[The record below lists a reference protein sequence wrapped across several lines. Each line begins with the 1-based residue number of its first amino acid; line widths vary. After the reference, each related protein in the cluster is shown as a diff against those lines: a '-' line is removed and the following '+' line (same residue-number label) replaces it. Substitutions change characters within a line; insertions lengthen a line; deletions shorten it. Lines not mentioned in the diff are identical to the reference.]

1 MIKEFKIRCSA
12 IGQIMTNPAR
22 KTETISKTTMSYCQD
37 WLKEQI
43 YGRKKEFSSKY
54 TDKGNKVEQ
63 ESLNYVAENLG
74 YDELIKNEKSFENDF
89 LTGTPD
95 AILTDHIIDVKNS
108 WDCYSF
114 PLFFD
119 AIPNKAYF
127 YQAQGYMALTGLDNY
142 KLIYTLMDTP
152 DELIEREYKFSNSDN
167 YELFSQHYKYS
178 SFDSNLRIKVFDIQ
192 RDDAIIENI
201 YKRVIDC
208 REYIKTNLNK

>member
-1 MIKEFKIRCSA
+1 MKEFKIRCSA

-119 AIPNKAYF
+119 AIPNKTYF

-167 YELFSQHYKYS
+167 YESFSNHYKYS
-178 SFDSNLRIKVFDIQ
+178 HIDSKYRIKVFDIK
-192 RDDAIIENI
+192 RDNAVIENI

-208 REYIKTNLNK
+208 REYIKINLNK